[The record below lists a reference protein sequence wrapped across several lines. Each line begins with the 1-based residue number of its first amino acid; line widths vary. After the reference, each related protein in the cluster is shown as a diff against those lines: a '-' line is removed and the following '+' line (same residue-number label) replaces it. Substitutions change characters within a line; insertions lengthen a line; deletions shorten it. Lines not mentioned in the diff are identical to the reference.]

1 MDNHTAEQ
9 RRKNMRAIKNKDTRI
24 EVLLRK
30 ELWRRG
36 LRYRKNPK
44 SVFGKP
50 DIVFQSLKIAVFC
63 DSEFW
68 HGYAWSATQDDIKT
82 RRDFW
87 IPKIEKIS
95 VGIYKSLPNFAL
107 KGGRYNDF
115 GGGKYSKI
123 RLDVPIS

>member
-107 KGGRYNDF
+107 KGGRYYDF